1 MNGGSDRC
9 GFPWKVAF
17 LCAAC
22 MRHQLHSH
30 PTHCWKLAADDDD
43 DTTHSKSPLREGP
56 QVFGSATFSA
66 LQRRWHNQFRRANWS
81 IGRCRR
87 RCLVFHIAH
96 SSFRGPSVGEWN
108 VLPFK
113 AMYDLLLEQSTW
125 KVGDDRFCSCMEAV
139 FEVIDSAR

>member
-1 MNGGSDRC
+1 MRVSMEGCFLVRRVHAAPASLAPHTLLETC
-9 GFPWKVAF
+9 GRRRR
-17 LCAAC
+17 
-22 MRHQLHSH
+22 RHDPFQVS
-30 PTHCWKLAADDDD
+30 AY
-43 DTTHSKSPLREGP
+43 EGR
-56 QVFGSATFSA
+56 QAFGSATFSA
-66 LQRRWHNQFRRANWS
+66 LQRRWRNQFRRANWS